1 MIVTVRGYAD
11 LRQVIGSREVV
22 LPEVA
27 TVQRLLDLLITE
39 HPVVGTALFD
49 QPGALLPTVNILKN
63 GRNIFFLNG
72 LSTLLKEGDLI
83 AVFPPVAGG

>member
-27 TVQRLLDLLITE
+27 TVQRLLDLLIAE

-49 QPGALLPTVNILKN
+49 QAGALLPTVNILKN

>member
-11 LRQVIGSREVV
+11 LRLVIGDQEVV

-27 TVQRLLDLLITE
+27 TVQHLLDLLIVD
-39 HPVVGTALFD
+39 HPVISTALFD
-49 QPGALLPTVNILKN
+49 QAGALLPAVNILKN

-72 LSTLLKEGDLI
+72 LSTLLEEGDLI
-83 AVFPPVAGG
+83 SVFPPVAGG

>member
-11 LRQVIGSREVV
+11 LRQTIGDSEVV
-22 LPEVA
+22 LPEQA
-27 TVQRLLDLLITE
+27 TVQHLLDLLITD
-39 HPVVGTALFD
+39 HPEVGTALFD
-49 QPGALLPTVNILKN
+49 QAGALLPAVNILKN

-72 LSTLLKEGDLI
+72 LSTLLEEGDLI

>member
-1 MIVTVRGYAD
+1 MIVTVRGYTE

-27 TVQRLLDLLITE
+27 TVQCLLDLLIAD
-39 HPVVGTALFD
+39 HPVIRTALFD
-49 QPGALLPTVNILKN
+49 QAGALLPAINILKN

-72 LSTLLKEGDLI
+72 LSTLLEEGDLI
-83 AVFPPVAGG
+83 AVFPPVGGG